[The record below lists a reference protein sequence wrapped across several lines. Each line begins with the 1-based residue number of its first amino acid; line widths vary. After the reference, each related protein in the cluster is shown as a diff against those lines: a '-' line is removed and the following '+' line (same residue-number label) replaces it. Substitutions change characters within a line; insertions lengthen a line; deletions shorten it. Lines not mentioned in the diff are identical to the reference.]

1 MSNINPMFSGQRP
14 AAIMKYCGEQ
24 DPRHKGFLVWTYM
37 PFGLPL
43 RLKPGQPIPK
53 LESEELFQF
62 STIVA
67 DWWHDLFDMS
77 KESDRQAY
85 QWIQDRIANGWFVQV
100 FVERK
105 WNDETK
111 NYHIYLEWV
120 QLYSELT
127 KDVSQFV

>member
-1 MSNINPMFSGQRP
+1 
-14 AAIMKYCGEQ
+14 
-24 DPRHKGFLVWTYM
+24 M

-43 RLKPGQPIPK
+43 RLKTGQPIPK

-62 STIVA
+62 STIVV

-85 QWIQDRIANGWFVQV
+85 QWVQDRIANGWFVQV

-105 WNDETK
+105 WSDETK